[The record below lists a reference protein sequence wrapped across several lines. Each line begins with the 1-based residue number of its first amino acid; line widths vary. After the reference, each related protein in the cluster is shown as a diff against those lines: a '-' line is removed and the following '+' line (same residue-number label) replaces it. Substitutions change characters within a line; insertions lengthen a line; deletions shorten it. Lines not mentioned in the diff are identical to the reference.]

1 MCLQDHHC
9 CAFVSFSSMG
19 IPAQGCLYDQ
29 EWMRSIVLP
38 ASPSSL
44 CYLSLPS
51 YSIYFLNTIAQG
63 AFGFID
69 RAQYIEHTETGSVHA
84 RNLYVKRPIRHGTK
98 LLYEAAVQHLVSELL
113 IRHGWHQHVP
123 IVRAIFRLPDQSVGF
138 AMDAMEHAV
147 TLDTYLN
154 ELSDQEFVLVVQE
167 CILQLCGMLWL
178 LHHSLG
184 MNHRDVK
191 PSNLMIRQGIYHRV
205 IQVEQELLEYTFHYS
220 VIMIDFGF
228 SCVGSEISLSSVY
241 SPHDP
246 CPKEGRDLYL
256 FLAFLYIDYHKR
268 LPARLRGLFESW
280 LDPAGSMC
288 RMMRQDSENSKQ
300 WIYFITGNDR
310 IQRFD
315 CTPLRVFRDLCATW
329 EA

>member
-1 MCLQDHHC
+1 
-9 CAFVSFSSMG
+9 MG
-19 IPAQGCLYDQ
+19 IPTQGCLYDTA
-29 EWMRSIVLP
+29 WMRSIVLP
-38 ASPSSL
+38 VSPSAS
-44 CYLSLPS
+44 CYLSLPHRTINCL
-51 YSIYFLNTIAQG
+51 YTIAQG

-69 RAQYIEHTETGSVHA
+69 RAQYLEDIEEGRVLT
-84 RNLYVKRPIRHGTK
+84 RDLYVKRPIRPGTK
-98 LLYEAAVQHLVSELL
+98 LLYEAAVQHLVGELL
-113 IRHGWHQHVP
+113 TRHGWPQHVP
-123 IVRAIFRLPDQSVGF
+123 TVRAIFRLPDQSVGF

-147 TLDTYLN
+147 TLDTYLDG
-154 ELSDQEFVLVVQE
+154 LTDHEFVLVVQE

-191 PSNLMIRQGIYHRV
+191 PSNLMIRHGIVPRV

-220 VIMIDFGF
+220 VILIDFGF
-228 SCVGSEISLSSVY
+228 SCVGSDVSLSSVY
-241 SPHDP
+241 SPTDP

-256 FLAFLYIDYHKR
+256 FLAFLYIDYHNR
-268 LPARLRGLFESW
+268 LPSRLRALFESW

-300 WIYFITGNDR
+300 WIYFITGNER

-329 EA
+329 GT